1 MKGHSFF
8 KAFILTGFLG
18 AGLLVAQDALEPAPD
33 AASTNV
39 VAGAEITMEIAE
51 AEKEQSA
58 MDVVLGYIHM
68 GGPVLYTHI
77 LMSLL
82 ALAAII
88 ERFVN
93 LRKSRIVPDK
103 LAAQAMDL
111 WKNKKYSEL
120 STLCA
125 KNKSILS
132 RVIEAL
138 IEQRG
143 NHDVTQVKMF
153 AEDKASRELRLE
165 ARRATIISVIAT
177 LSPLVGLF
185 GTVVGLMRAFMT
197 VAKVGEMG
205 DPAVLADD
213 IGMALVT
220 TVSGLMLA
228 MPAMFI
234 YSHFRSRI
242 SLFGVLLEEEVAALV
257 NAWFVKK
264 G

>member
-1 MKGHSFF
+1 M
-8 KAFILTGFLG
+8 
-18 AGLLVAQDALEPAPD
+18 V
-33 AASTNV
+33 
-39 VAGAEITMEIAE
+39 
-51 AEKEQSA
+51 
-58 MDVVLGYIHM
+58 
-68 GGPVLYTHI
+68 HI
-77 LMSLL
+77 FMSIL

-93 LRKSRIVPDK
+93 LRKSRIVPDN
-103 LAAQAMDL
+103 LANQAMDL

-120 STLCA
+120 SNLCA
-125 KNKSILS
+125 KNKSALS

-138 IEQRG
+138 LEQRG
-143 NHDVTQVKMF
+143 NHDVAQVKMF

-177 LSPLVGLF
+177 LAPLVGLF
-185 GTVVGLMRAFMT
+185 GTVLGLMFAFQT

-213 IGMALVT
+213 IGMALIT
-220 TVSGLMLA
+220 TVSGLTLA
-228 MPAMFI
+228 IPAMFI
-234 YSHFRSRI
+234 YAHFRSRI

>member
-1 MKGHSFF
+1 MKGITF
-8 KAFILTGFLG
+8 KILVC
-18 AGLLVAQDALEPAPD
+18 AGLLGTGLMFAQDALTPETPVD
-33 AASTNV
+33 ETGTNAV
-39 VAGAEITMEIAE
+39 LVADIGADTADK
-51 AEKEQSA
+51 EKTAWDEW
-58 MDVVLGYIHM
+58 MGYLEM
-68 GGPVLYTHI
+68 GGII
-77 LMSLL
+77 LKVHVFMSII

-93 LRKSRIVPDK
+93 LRKKRIVPDNLSVK
-103 LAAQAMDL
+103 AAEL
-111 WKNKKYSEL
+111 WKNKKFAEINN
-120 STLCA
+120 LCA
-125 KNKSILS
+125 KDKSALA

-138 IEQRG
+138 LEQRG
-143 NHDVTQVKMF
+143 NHDVAQVKMF

-165 ARRATIISVIAT
+165 ARRASIISVIAT

-197 VAKVGEMG
+197 VAQVGEMG

-213 IGMALVT
+213 IGMALIT
-220 TVSGLMLA
+220 TVSGLTLA

-234 YSHFRSRI
+234 YAHFRSRI
-242 SLFGVLLEEEVAALV
+242 GLFAVLLEEEVSALV